1 VTEFDGFPRKTLTF
15 LRGLS
20 RNNEKT
26 WFDAHRA
33 DYERYY
39 LEPAQGFVVAAGEAL
54 RRLQPALSAEP
65 RVNGSIF
72 RINRDIRF
80 SADKRPY
87 KDYLDLWFWEGERKT
102 AVSGFYLRLRPQ
114 SLGLGAG
121 AHRFDRERLLEYR
134 EAVMDPKAGS
144 ALKRAATTTRKAGWP
159 VEGER
164 YRRTPAG
171 YEASGEAERLLRF
184 DALWTGK
191 DENVPEALYR
201 PDFVEYVVERW
212 KKSLPIHRWLVRYLG

>member
-1 VTEFDGFPRKTLTF
+1 MTEFDGFPKKTLGF

-80 SADKRPY
+80 TADKHPY
-87 KDYLDLWFWEGERKT
+87 KDYLDLWFWEGERQT
-102 AVSGFYLRLRPQ
+102 AVSGFYFRLTTK

-121 AHRFDRERLLEYR
+121 AHRFDRDRLGEYR
-134 EAVMDPKAGS
+134 DAVVDPKAGPS
-144 ALKRAATTTRKAGWP
+144 LKRAVGATQKAGWP
-159 VEGER
+159 VEGEHFK
-164 YRRTPAG
+164 RTPSG
-171 YEASGEAERLLRF
+171 YDATGETERLLRF
-184 DALWTGK
+184 NALWTGM
-191 DENVPEALYR
+191 DEEIPNALYG
-201 PDFVEYVVERW
+201 PELVDYCLERW
-212 KKSLPIHRWLVRYLG
+212 RRLIPIHRWLVRSLG